1 VPFRSRLVAGICG
14 VWGASLLTAIAR
26 AGISLPH
33 SIAMFSL
40 EAARRCWRAF
50 RT

>member
-1 VPFRSRLVAGICG
+1 VPFRSRIAAGVFG
-14 VWGASLLTAIAR
+14 VWGVSLLTAIAR
-26 AGISLPH
+26 AGISIPH

-40 EAARRCWRAF
+40 EAGRRCWRAF